1 MALGLALMIEGQE
14 GLTWDRWR
22 AIAAV
27 AEDGGFDALF
37 RSDHLTGLFGEARRP
52 SLDTWAS
59 LTWLATATRRIR
71 FGPLVSPLTFYH
83 PALLARRAA
92 AVADL
97 SGGRLDLGIG
107 AGWHEGEH
115 AMFGIPFPPLRERLD
130 RLECGARAIRALW
143 QGKPVTLDQPYY
155 PLREA
160 QSHPL
165 PPGGRVPLVVGAR
178 GERRTLRIAA
188 QHADEW
194 NVTRVTFEEYGAK
207 RAVLEAHCRDVGR
220 DPRTL
225 ARSLMVPVLVG
236 RTPFELRARHERA
249 RQIFPRVPAD
259 EAGWRAAGF
268 LYGTPDAVAADLAR
282 WAALG
287 VGRAMLQMLDMEDT
301 AAMELLARDVIPAC
315 R

>member
-1 MALGLALMIEGQE
+1 MALALALMIEGQE

-92 AVADL
+92 AVAEL

-165 PPGGRVPLVVGAR
+165 PPGRVPLVVGAR

-188 QHADEW
+188 EHADEW

-236 RTPFELRARHERA
+236 RTPSELRARHERA

-268 LYGTPDAVAADLAR
+268 LYGTPDAVVADLTR

-301 AAMELLARDVIPAC
+301 TAMELLARDVVPAC